1 MSYWVDQVDL
11 FQLQHFGGLEV
22 WRIDSMLRFLTLRK
36 KQNANWFLLE
46 FLCLA
51 CGISLYL
58 FFNLWMIITFCVLI
72 LLHSHFCNVPHISL
86 FSVNN
91 FKALFLCL
99 CSFVSFVGKMT
110 FQVSTTITITDPM
123 PCRTVTL
130 QVLHVPFVCVG
141 VLFLT
146 FFRGFGVIGI
156 NSKGNFFQVG
166 EFKWYRNQVIQISR
180 DLYRSSIVG
189 GQE

>member
-1 MSYWVDQVDL
+1 MTNRLNVEIFNTYEKTKC
-11 FQLQHFGGLEV
+11 QLIPFGIFIFGL
-22 WRIDSMLRFLTLRK
+22 WYL
-36 KQNANWFLLE
+36 
-46 FLCLA
+46 
-51 CGISLYL
+51 SLPGC

-72 LLHSHFCNVPHISL
+72 LFHSHICNVPHISL

-141 VLFLT
+141 VLFWL
-146 FFRGFGVIGI
+146 FLGVSG
-156 NSKGNFFQVG
+156 
-166 EFKWYRNQVIQISR
+166 
-180 DLYRSSIVG
+180 
-189 GQE
+189 